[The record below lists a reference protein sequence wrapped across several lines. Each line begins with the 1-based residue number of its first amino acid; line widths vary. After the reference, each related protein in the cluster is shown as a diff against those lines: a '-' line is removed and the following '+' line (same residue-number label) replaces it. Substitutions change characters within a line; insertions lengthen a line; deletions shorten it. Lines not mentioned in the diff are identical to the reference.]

1 MGHLGRTRP
10 QRSTQPMPMPSAPV
24 QGSVTVVKESVA
36 VLMGLQDTLVSEV
49 SECEVWCSVVWR
61 GVLWSNVVAD
71 HWFVFLHFFYV

>member
-49 SECEVWCSVVWR
+49 SKCEVWCSVVWR
-61 GVLWSNVVAD
+61 GVLSNVVAD
-71 HWFVFLHFFYV
+71 HWFVLLLFFYV

>member
-49 SECEVWCSVVWR
+49 SECMV
-61 GVLWSNVVAD
+61 
-71 HWFVFLHFFYV
+71 